1 MLNPMQEAFVKD
13 AIELGKR
20 EIQLEIAIGRIP
32 PTVVEFAELH
42 NYVDANCFG
51 GLCDDERLDALVDRE
66 TNEGSEV
73 FCEIANQ
80 VQAALD
86 AWLRHGMDR
95 NALLVQRLVEQALNA
110 ACKTVQDELGQ
121 ATGDVADRFFSGD
134 QGALINGVLA
144 RYVLVELTLLQNPLP

>member
-1 MLNPMQEAFVKD
+1 MLTPEQQAFVKD

-20 EIQLEIAIGRIP
+20 QIQFEIAIGRIP
-32 PTVVEFAELH
+32 PTAIEFSELH
-42 NYVDANCFG
+42 NYVDANEFG
-51 GLCDDERLDALVDRE
+51 GLCDDNRLDALVDRD

-86 AWLRHGMDR
+86 EWLRHGMDR
-95 NALLVQRLVEQALNA
+95 NALLVQRLVDQAINA
-110 ACKTVQDELGQ
+110 ACKTIQDELGL
-121 ATGDVADRFFSGD
+121 ATGDVADQFFSGD
-134 QGALINGVLA
+134 QGALISGVLA